1 MPIHHINKFADNVV
15 PKIESGLSN
24 IHQFLYDGNGVEGKS
39 GSAPYRAIVDNGG
52 AIASNILNGFDKQ
65 STAPGVLGDAEDL
78 GNDLVKRYLNTDPI
92 EDLTRFIAEKVGLND
107 NATKGLLFLPA
118 LLGMVRGKADVSSLK
133 KLSPNDLA
141 VGNFADSV
149 EKAFAKGQR
158 QYVKNGEIMD
168 AGWKPAKFGSGLYET
183 APYNPARRR
192 ERGAERRARQLQ
204 GTATPEMFVE
214 AWGKQTGTALYNE
227 YEQALLHI
235 YKNTD
240 PSKFDVDH
248 ISSLKF
254 TPVHHPGNMRL
265 QNKHR
270 NRSEG
275 ARELDQHVKQVL
287 LLADN
292 IQDQIRLQGPK
303 TTPYM
308 RQNILRG
315 S

>member
-1 MPIHHINKFADNVV
+1 MPIHHINKFADDVV
-15 PKIESGLSN
+15 PKIESGLSS
-24 IHQFLYDGNGVEGKS
+24 IHQFLYDGNGVEGKN
-39 GSAPYRAIVDNGG
+39 GSAPYRAIVDNG
-52 AIASNILNGFDKQ
+52 SLFVSKFLNDLDKK
-65 STAPGVLGDAEDL
+65 SELPGVLGDAEDL
-78 GNDLVKRYLNTDPI
+78 GNDLVKGYLNTDPI
-92 EDLTRFIAEKVGLND
+92 EEGTRFIAEKVGLND

-192 ERGAERRARQLQ
+192 ERGAERRARQLK
-204 GTATPEMFVE
+204 GTANKEMFIK
-214 AWGKQTGTALYNE
+214 AWGKKTGTERYKE
-227 YEQALLHI
+227 YKQALLNI

-275 ARELDQHVKQVL
+275 ARELDQHVKQIL

-303 TTPYM
+303 ATPYM
-308 RQNILRG
+308 RQKILRG

>member
-1 MPIHHINKFADNVV
+1 MPIHFINNAADEVV
-15 PKIESGLSN
+15 PKVESGLLSV
-24 IHQFLYDGNGVEGKS
+24 HKFLYDGNGVEGKS
-39 GSAPYRAIVDNGG
+39 GSAPYRAIVDNG
-52 AIASNILNGFDKQ
+52 SRILNVVSEELNKEQDNPVSQ
-65 STAPGVLGDAEDL
+65 
-78 GNDLVKRYLNTDPI
+78 LVADYLTTDP
-92 EDLTRFIAEKVGLND
+92 AESIGRPVLNAAGF
-107 NATKGLLFLPA
+107 NENSIKGLLFLPG
-118 LLGMVRGKADVSSLK
+118 LLGMVRGKADVSNLK

-141 VGNFADSV
+141 VGNFTNSV

-168 AGWKPAKFGSGLYET
+168 AGWKPANFGSGLYET

-192 ERGAERRARQLQ
+192 ERSAERRARQLQ
-204 GTATPEMFVE
+204 GTATKEMFIE
-214 AWGKQTGTALYNE
+214 AFGENIGVARYKDYKK
-227 YEQALLHI
+227 ALLNI
-235 YKNTD
+235 FKNTD

-254 TPVHHPGNMRL
+254 TPVHHPTNMRL

-275 ARELDQHVKQVL
+275 ARELDQHVKNVL

-292 IQDQIRLQGPK
+292 IQDQIKIQGPK
-303 TTPYM
+303 VTPYM

-315 S
+315 G